1 MGKKIPLWQ
10 AYLCF
15 FFTLIALMYC
25 LGMLGKLA
33 NVFSGNPTDTVNA
46 FTCDYGEVHI
56 ALLVSATFATI
67 VASLNGYKWAFL
79 EAGILAS
86 INRSMQ
92 AILILAEVG
101 LLIGCWV
108 SAGVVPG
115 MIYYG
120 LLILKP
126 SIYLAATCLLC
137 CIVSLATGSSWT
149 TAGTIGI
156 ALIGVGTGLG
166 ISPAMSA
173 GAIITGAYFGDK
185 MSPLSDTTNLAP
197 AMAGSTLFDHIRHMI
212 WTVTPSLLVAL
223 VVYVILGLR
232 VDKGAS
238 LDIVEPM
245 RNACLINFHLNL
257 WMLLPPVLVIVIVA
271 LKIPAIPGIM
281 GGIVAGM
288 VIGSVFNGIS
298 LAEWPSILHYGYTV
312 PGFSDAWT
320 GAEAKYAD
328 VITSV
333 SGGDST
339 TILGLSNDQFK
350 EFIAQTGVGNNIQGE
365 YNIDSLIN
373 EKGGMSSM
381 LWTINLILCAMCFGG
396 VMDASG
402 MLGSIAK
409 SLLVFAKGVGG
420 LVTVTLVS
428 CIIMNIIGGDQY
440 LSIVLPGR
448 MYKETFEDMHLAPKN
463 LSRCLEDAGTVT
475 SNLIP
480 WNTCGATMYK
490 FLGVPAWGKGGYGPY
505 AILSWFNPIVSC
517 FYGWTGISM
526 VKMTDE
532 EYEACM
538 ERRAKEKEEA
548 SENLEA

>member
-10 AYLCF
+10 AYVCF
-15 FFTLIALMYC
+15 LFTIIALIYC
-25 LGMLGKLA
+25 LGMMGKIVNA
-33 NVFSGNPTDTVNA
+33 INGNPSDTVNA
-46 FTCDYGEVHI
+46 LSCGYGEVHI
-56 ALLVSATFATI
+56 ALLTSATFATI
-67 VASLNGYKWAFL
+67 VAALNGYKWSFL

-108 SAGVVPG
+108 AAGVVPG

-126 SIYLAATCLLC
+126 SIYLVATCLLC

-149 TAGTIGI
+149 TAGTVGI

-166 ISPAMSA
+166 IAPAMSA
-173 GAIITGAYFGDK
+173 GAIVTGAYFGDK

-197 AMAGSTLFDHIRHMI
+197 AMAGSTLFDHIRHMVY
-212 WTVTPSLLVAL
+212 TVTPSLIIAL
-223 VVYVILGLR
+223 VVYAILGLK

-245 RNACLINFHLNL
+245 RQACLINFHLNL
-257 WMLLPPVLVIVIVA
+257 WTLLPPVLVIIIVA

-288 VIGSVFNGIS
+288 VIGSALQGIS
-298 LAEWPSILHYGYTV
+298 LADWPGILHYGYTV
-312 PGFSDAWT
+312 PTFSDAWQAT
-320 GAEAKYAD
+320 DAKYAD
-328 VITSV
+328 VISKI
-333 SGGDST
+333 SGGDASNL
-339 TILGLSNDQFK
+339 IGLSSDQFK
-350 EFIAQTGVGNNIQGE
+350 EFVKETGVSKAVQGE
-365 YNIDSLIN
+365 YNIDALIN
-373 EKGGMSSM
+373 QRGGMSSM

-420 LVTVTLVS
+420 LVTVTLLS

-448 MYKETFEDMHLAPKN
+448 MYKETFEDMHLAPRN

-505 AILSWFNPIVSC
+505 AILSWLNPIVSC
-517 FYGWTGISM
+517 FYGWTGITM
-526 VKMTDE
+526 MKMTDE
-532 EYEACM
+532 EYEEVM
-538 ERRAKEKEEA
+538 KRRAREKAEA
-548 SENLEA
+548 AEALEA

>member
-15 FFTLIALMYC
+15 LFTLIALMYC
-25 LGMLGKLA
+25 LGMLGKLV
-33 NVFSGNPTDTVNA
+33 NVFGGNPSDTVNA
-46 FTCDYGEVHI
+46 FTCEYGEVHI

-108 SAGVVPG
+108 AAGVVPG

-126 SIYLAATCLLC
+126 SIYLTATCLLC
-137 CIVSLATGSSWT
+137 CIVALATGSSWT

-212 WTVTPSLLVAL
+212 WTVTPSLLIAL
-223 VVYVILGLR
+223 VVYTILGLK
-232 VDKGAS
+232 VDKSAS
-238 LDIVEPM
+238 LDIVDPM
-245 RNACLINFHLNL
+245 RQSCLINFNLNL
-257 WMLLPPVLVIVIVA
+257 WMLLPPVLVIIIVA

-288 VIGSVFNGIS
+288 VIGSVFNGIN
-298 LAEWPSILHYGYTV
+298 LADWPGILHYGYTV
-312 PGFSDAWT
+312 PGFSDAWNDAQT
-320 GAEAKYAD
+320 KYAD
-328 VITSV
+328 VINSV
-333 SGGDST
+333 SGGESD

-350 EFIAQTGVGNNIQGE
+350 EFMTQTGLGNNIQGE

-402 MLGSIAK
+402 MLGAIAK

-420 LVTVTLVS
+420 LVTVTLIS

-505 AILSWFNPIVSC
+505 AILSWMNPIVSC

-532 EYEACM
+532 EYEAVM
-538 ERRAKEKEEA
+538 EKRAKEKEEA
-548 SENLEA
+548 SESLKA

>member
-1 MGKKIPLWQ
+1 MGRKIPLWQ
-10 AYLCF
+10 AYVCF
-15 FFTLIALMYC
+15 LFTIIALMYC
-25 LGMLGKLA
+25 LGMFGLIAEKIT
-33 NVFSGNPTDTVNA
+33 GNADNA
-46 FTCDYGEVHI
+46 FVCGYGEVHI
-56 ALLVSATFATI
+56 ALLTSATFATI
-67 VASLNGYKWAFL
+67 VAALNGYKWSFL

-108 SAGVVPG
+108 AAGVVPG

-126 SIYLAATCLLC
+126 SIYLTATCLLC

-149 TAGTIGI
+149 TAGTVGI

-166 ISPAMSA
+166 IAPAMSA
-173 GAIITGAYFGDK
+173 GAIVTGAYFGDK

-212 WTVTPSLLVAL
+212 WTVTPSLLIAL
-223 VVYVILGLR
+223 AVYTILGLK
-232 VDKGAS
+232 VDKSQS

-245 RNACLINFHLNL
+245 RQACLLNFDLNL
-257 WMLLPPVLVIVIVA
+257 WTLLPPVLVIVIVA

-288 VIGSVFNGIS
+288 VIGSALQGIS
-298 LAEWPSILHYGYTV
+298 LADWPGILHYGYSV
-312 PGFSDAWT
+312 PNFSDAWV
-320 GAEAKYAD
+320 AADAKYAD
-328 VITSV
+328 VIAQINPDA
-333 SGGDST
+333 GGM
-339 TILGLSNDQFK
+339 IGLSGEQFEQFVK
-350 EFIAQTGVGNNIQGE
+350 ETGVNTTIQGE

-373 EKGGMSSM
+373 ERGGMSSM

-420 LVTVTLVS
+420 LVTVTLLS

-448 MYKETFEDMHLAPKN
+448 MYKETFEDMHLAPRN

-475 SNLIP
+475 SNLVP

-490 FLGVPAWGKGGYGPY
+490 FLGVKPWGGPGGGYGPY
-505 AILSWFNPIVSC
+505 AILSWMNPIVSC

-526 VKMTDE
+526 MKMTDE
-532 EYEACM
+532 EYEECM
-538 ERRAKEKEEA
+538 KRREREKAEA
-548 SENLEA
+548 AEALEA

>member
-1 MGKKIPLWQ
+1 
-10 AYLCF
+10 
-15 FFTLIALMYC
+15 
-25 LGMLGKLA
+25 MLGKIV
-33 NVFSGNPTDTVNA
+33 NVFGGNPSDTVNA
-46 FTCDYGEVHI
+46 FTCEYGEVHI

-92 AILILAEVG
+92 AMLILAEVG

-108 SAGVVPG
+108 AAGVVPG

-126 SIYLAATCLLC
+126 SIYLTATCLLC
-137 CIVSLATGSSWT
+137 CIVALATGSSWT

-197 AMAGSTLFDHIRHMI
+197 AMAGATLFDHIRHMI
-212 WTVTPSLLVAL
+212 WTVTPSLLIAL
-223 VVYVILGLR
+223 VVYTILGLK
-232 VDKGAS
+232 VDKSAS

-245 RNACLINFHLNL
+245 RDACLVNFNLNL

-288 VIGSVFNGIS
+288 IIGSIFNGIN
-298 LAEWPSILHYGYTV
+298 LADWPGILHYGYTV

-320 GAEAKYAD
+320 ATEGKYAD
-328 VITSV
+328 VINSV
-333 SGGDST
+333 SGGDAD

-350 EFIAQTGVGNNIQGE
+350 EFIAQTGVGTNIQGE

-402 MLGSIAK
+402 MLGAIAK

-420 LVTVTLVS
+420 LVTVTLIS

-448 MYKETFEDMHLAPKN
+448 MYKEAFEDMHLAPKN
-463 LSRCLEDAGTVT
+463 LSRCLEDSGTVT

-490 FLGVPAWGKGGYGPY
+490 FLGVPAWGKGGYAPF
-505 AILSWFNPIVSC
+505 AILSYMNPIVSC

-532 EYEACM
+532 EYEAVM
-538 ERRAKEKEEA
+538 EKRAKEKEEA
-548 SENLEA
+548 SESLEA

>member
-1 MGKKIPLWQ
+1 MGRKIPLWQ
-10 AYLCF
+10 AYVCF
-15 FFTLIALMYC
+15 LFTIIALMYC
-25 LGMLGKLA
+25 LGMMGKVVNLI
-33 NVFSGNPTDTVNA
+33 SGNPSDTVNA
-46 FTCDYGEVHI
+46 FTCGYGEVHI
-56 ALLVSATFATI
+56 ALLTSAVFATI
-67 VASLNGYKWAFL
+67 VATLNGYKWAFL

-101 LLIGCWV
+101 ILIGCWV

-115 MIYYG
+115 MVFYG

-126 SIYLAATCLLC
+126 SIYLTATCLLC
-137 CIVSLATGSSWT
+137 CIVALATGSSWT

-156 ALIGVGTGLG
+156 ALIGVATGLG
-166 ISPAMSA
+166 INSAMAA

-212 WTVTPSLLVAL
+212 WTVTPSLLIAL
-223 VVYVILGLR
+223 VVYTILGLKAN
-232 VDKGAS
+232 KGAS

-245 RNACLINFHLNL
+245 RQACLLNFNINL

-288 VIGSVFNGIS
+288 VIGSAFNGIH
-298 LAEWPSILHYGYTV
+298 LADWPGILHYGYKV
-312 PGFSDAWT
+312 PHFSPAWESAQT
-320 GAEAKYAD
+320 QFAGA
-328 VITSV
+328 ISSV
-333 SGGDST
+333 SGGEKST
-339 TILGLSNDQFK
+339 MLELSNDQFAAFVK
-350 EFIAQTGVGNNIQGE
+350 QTGVGNNIIGE
-365 YNIDSLIN
+365 YNIDALIN
-373 EKGGMSSM
+373 GKGGMSSM
-381 LWTINLILCAMCFGG
+381 LWTINLIICAMCFGG
-396 VMDASG
+396 IMDASG
-402 MLGSIAK
+402 MLGSIAH
-409 SLLVFAKGVGG
+409 SLLKFAKGVGG

-428 CIIMNIIGGDQY
+428 CIIMNIIAGDQY

-448 MYKETFEDMHLAPKN
+448 MYKETYEDMRLAPKN

-480 WNTCGATMYK
+480 WNTCGATMQK
-490 FLGVPAWGKGGYGPY
+490 FLGVPTWGAGGYGPY
-505 AILSWFNPIVSC
+505 AILSWLNPMVSC

-526 VKMTDE
+526 TKMTEE
-532 EYEACM
+532 EYQAVM
-538 ERRAKEKEEA
+538 ERRAREKSELAQQMEA
-548 SENLEA
+548 

>member
-10 AYLCF
+10 AYVCF
-15 FFTLIALMYC
+15 LFTIISLMYC
-25 LGMLGKLA
+25 LGMLGMLV
-33 NVFSGNPTDTVNA
+33 NVISGQPTDTTNA
-46 FTCDYGEVHI
+46 LSCGYGEVHI

-101 LLIGCWV
+101 LLIGCWIA
-108 SAGVVPG
+108 AGVVPG

-126 SIYLAATCLLC
+126 SIYLTATCLLC

-212 WTVTPSLLVAL
+212 WTVTPSLLIAL
-223 VVYVILGLR
+223 VVYTILGLK
-232 VDKGAS
+232 VDKSAS
-238 LDIVEPM
+238 LDIVDPM
-245 RNACLINFHLNL
+245 RQSCLINFNLNL

-288 VIGSVFNGIS
+288 VIGSVFNGIN
-298 LAEWPSILHYGYTV
+298 LADWPGILHYGYTV
-312 PGFSDAWT
+312 PGFSDAWNDAQT
-320 GAEAKYAD
+320 KYAD
-328 VITSV
+328 VINSV
-333 SGGDST
+333 SGGESD

-350 EFIAQTGVGNNIQGE
+350 EFMTQTGLGNNIQGE

-402 MLGSIAK
+402 MLGAIAK

-420 LVTVTLVS
+420 LVTVTLIS

-505 AILSWFNPIVSC
+505 AILSWMNPIVSC

-532 EYEACM
+532 EYEAVM
-538 ERRAKEKEEA
+538 EKRAKEKEEA
-548 SENLEA
+548 SESLEA